1 MVTPALKVS
10 VLSPCEV
17 DADAGVRE
25 AWERRV
31 EASNSLYKLY
41 QSPLWWEH
49 VRATDGD
56 QVLKLVVIRDAE
68 GTIRALAPCALT
80 SHTSVHAVA
89 GRVVTVLN
97 ARGVE
102 LLGSE
107 PLADAAPE
115 VLDALYGAVCS
126 AIPGATICRLKSL
139 PAHSPSW
146 DFLTGTS
153 QRARP
158 FFVKTAGPKRLFY
171 SIEMGES
178 WTSYLARFTGK
189 QRNDLKRKQRL
200 LSEAAKGELQ
210 VKRISSEDL
219 IREMYGDLK
228 QCFDDAW
235 QRTGKTLPSLA
246 HLEDAARRKFLRT
259 YLLYAGDTAIA
270 YAIGYQSHGVFHY
283 SDVGFSLKYIKWSP
297 GTVLLFLI
305 TRDLADHEPV
315 HWVNFGIG
323 SAEYKRRF
331 SNVTTEDS
339 TVYVMRRT
347 VRNRLRA
354 VALDLV
360 AWAWQVKAKRKAAAA
375 AAAASAAA
383 SGPPAPQEAADA
395 PAGQRVLDAE

>member
-1 MVTPALKVS
+1 M
-10 VLSPCEV
+10 
-17 DADAGVRE
+17 
-25 AWERRV
+25 
-31 EASNSLYKLY
+31 
-41 QSPLWWEH
+41 Q
-49 VRATDGD
+49 
-56 QVLKLVVIRDAE
+56 RD
-68 GTIRALAPCALT
+68 
-80 SHTSVHAVA
+80 S
-89 GRVVTVLN
+89 
-97 ARGVE
+97 
-102 LLGSE
+102 
-107 PLADAAPE
+107 
-115 VLDALYGAVCS
+115 
-126 AIPGATICRLKSL
+126 GATICRLKSL

-146 DFLTGTS
+146 EFLTGTS

-210 VKRISSEDL
+210 VKRIASEDL

-228 QCFDDAW
+228 RCFDDAW
-235 QRTGKTLPSLA
+235 QRTGKKLPSLA
-246 HLEDAARRKFLRT
+246 HLEDAARRKFLRA
-259 YLLYAGDTAIA
+259 YPLYAGDTAIA

-283 SDVGFSLKYIKWSP
+283 SDVGFSMKYVKWSP
-297 GTVLLFLI
+297 GPSFCSSS

-339 TVYVMRRT
+339 TVYAMRRT

-375 AAAASAAA
+375 RRSKRRRLRLHPPLRRRPTPRRRSGCSTPSERRRQPGILQPPRRTPIADVTRRRLAEIPQDKCDRSQYMLSTRCQRRGGEGECVRCCVPG
-383 SGPPAPQEAADA
+383 SGP
-395 PAGQRVLDAE
+395 